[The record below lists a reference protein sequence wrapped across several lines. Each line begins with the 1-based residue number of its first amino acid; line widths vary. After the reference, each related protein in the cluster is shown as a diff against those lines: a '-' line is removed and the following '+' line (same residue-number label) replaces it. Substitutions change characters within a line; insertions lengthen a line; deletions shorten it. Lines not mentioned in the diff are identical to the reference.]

1 MLNKVQV
8 IGRLGKDPE
17 IRHTQ
22 AGKAIASFTLA
33 SSETWKDKSGE
44 KQEKTEWFNVVCF
57 SEGLSNVIEKW
68 VHKGDLIYVEG
79 KLQTRTYEKDGA
91 TKYVTEVV
99 LDGFNGTMKMLG
111 GTTKKEGGEDKPAPA
126 KAKAKPKA
134 EPEYEDLSD
143 EVPF

>member
-8 IGRLGKDPE
+8 IGRLGKEPE

-22 AGKAIASFTLA
+22 QGKAIASFTLA

-44 KQEKTEWFNVVCF
+44 KQERTEWFNVVCF
-57 SEGLSNVIEKW
+57 SEGLSGVIEKY

-79 KLQTRTYEKDGA
+79 SLKTRTYEKDGQ
-91 TKYVTEVV
+91 TKYITEVV

-111 GTTKKEGGEDKPAPA
+111 GAKKEGGEKAEEPKA
-126 KAKAKPKA
+126 KAKAKPA
-134 EPEYEDLSD
+134 PREEELLDD
-143 EVPF
+143 EIPF

>member
-22 AGKAIASFTLA
+22 DGKAIATFSLA

-44 KQEKTEWFNVVCF
+44 KKEKTEWFNVVCF

-68 VHKGDLIYVEG
+68 VHKGDLLYVEG
-79 KLQTRTYEKDGA
+79 ALRTRSYDKDGEK
-91 TKYVTEVV
+91 KYVTEVV

-111 GTTKKEGGEDKPAPA
+111 GITKKEGGEDKPAPT

-134 EPEYEDLSD
+134 EPVEEDMSD
-143 EVPF
+143 DIPF

>member
-8 IGRLGKDPE
+8 IGRVGKEPE

-22 AGKAIASFTLA
+22 AGKPIASFTLA

-57 SEGLSNVIEKW
+57 NEGLSSVIERY
-68 VHKGDLIYVEG
+68 VHKGDLLYIEG
-79 KLQTRTYEKDGA
+79 ALRTRKYEKDGVDR
-91 TKYVTEVV
+91 YITEVA
-99 LDGFNGTMKMLG
+99 LETFNGNMKMLG
-111 GTTKKEGGEDKPAPA
+111 APKKDGEKTEAKAPA
-126 KAKAKPKA
+126 KKKP
-134 EPEYEDLSD
+134 EPEPDEALLDD